1 MVHYGSAP
9 APIGELLGL
18 LRPGD
23 VATHCFNGGTNG
35 VLDANGKL
43 EAGVWAARE
52 RGVQFDV
59 GHGRGSF
66 SYRVAKAAFDQGF
79 WPDTI
84 STDLHS
90 GSVNYP
96 VVDMPTTMS
105 KWLDIGMP
113 LEEVVKRSTVAP
125 AEFINQALPAH
136 DREPLLGTLQVGAPG
151 DAAVFDL
158 QRGDFEYADS
168 TGYHW
173 RGGQRLV
180 PLHTILHGRP
190 WGRPYAHP
198 YLMP

>member
-9 APIGELLGL
+9 ATIGELLST

-23 VATHCFNGGTNG
+23 VATHCFNAGTNG

-43 EAGVWAARE
+43 ERGVRDARE
-52 RGVQFDV
+52 RGVRFDV

-66 SYRVAKAAFDQGF
+66 SYKVAKSAFDQGF
-79 WPDTI
+79 APDTI

-96 VVDMPTTMS
+96 AVDMPTTMS
-105 KWLDIGMP
+105 KWLEIGMP
-113 LEEVVKRSTVAP
+113 LEEVIQRST
-125 AEFINQALPAH
+125 ALPAQFINEALPPR

-151 DAAVFDL
+151 DCAVFDHV
-158 QRGDFEYADS
+158 RGDVEFADS

-173 RGGQRLV
+173 HGNENLV
-180 PLHTILHGRP
+180 PVHTILAGRP
-190 WGRPYAHP
+190 WGRPYPHP
-198 YLMP
+198 YLVR